1 MKRIAFILFLFLTIA
16 CKKESQEPFG
26 KQEESTT
33 NTESSEGMP
42 ATSQTPEQLGESIY
56 NGKGTCVSCHKADEK
71 SIGPSLKEI
80 AKIYKEKNASL
91 VAFLKGESDAIVD
104 PSQFAVMQANL
115 ALTKTLTDEELQG
128 IEAYINSKQ

>member
-33 NTESSEGMP
+33 NTEYSEGMP
-42 ATSQTPEQLGESIY
+42 ATTQTPEQLGESIY

>member
-1 MKRIAFILFLFLTIA
+1 M
-16 CKKESQEPFG
+16 
-26 KQEESTT
+26 
-33 NTESSEGMP
+33 
-42 ATSQTPEQLGESIY
+42 
-56 NGKGTCVSCHKADEK
+56 
-71 SIGPSLKEI
+71 KEI

>member
-26 KQEESTT
+26 KKEENTT

-42 ATSQTPEQLGESIY
+42 ATTQTPEQLGESIY

-71 SIGPSLKEI
+71 AIGPSLKEI
-80 AKIYKEKNASL
+80 ATIYKEKNASL